1 MAYPP
6 ISALPS
12 PPSRQDPAN
21 FADEADAFL
30 GALPTFQSET
40 NALAA
45 YMEDTIAVAAEASA
59 TAAAA
64 SATASATSA
73 TGAAT
78 SATNAANSATA
89 AANSAASAGAVLWV
103 SGTSYAVG
111 YVVYSPIN
119 FQNYRCIQA
128 TSGTTDPSLDETNWV
143 STGGG
148 GGGGLTE
155 QTATTTATTET
166 AIATYVAADYTAM
179 ELTVVADSGGERTIT
194 KLLVVHNGTTASA
207 TQYGEVSTATV
218 LSTYDV
224 DVSGSNVRLL
234 ATPASA
240 TSTEFTTKEN
250 LFEPL
255 T

>member
-30 GALPTFQSET
+30 GALPTFQTEV
-40 NALAA
+40 NASGT
-45 YMEDTIAVAAEASA
+45 YIDGKAAEVDTDAA
-59 TAAAA
+59 TATTQAGI
-64 SATASATSA
+64 ATTQ
-73 TGAAT
+73 
-78 SATNAANSATA
+78 ATNAANSATA
-89 AANSAASAGAVLWV
+89 AANSAASAGGVLWV

-119 FQNYRCIQA
+119 FQNYRCIVA

-143 STGGG
+143 QLGGSG

-155 QTATTTATTET
+155 QTATTTSTTET

-179 ELTVVADSGGERTIT
+179 ELTIVADDDTDRTIT

-207 TQYGEVSTATV
+207 TQYGEVNTNTA
-218 LSTYDV
+218 LATYDV
-224 DVSGSNVRLL
+224 DISGSNVRLL

-240 TSTEFTTKEN
+240 TSTDFTTKEN

-255 T
+255 A

>member
-1 MAYPP
+1 
-6 ISALPS
+6 
-12 PPSRQDPAN
+12 
-21 FADEADAFL
+21 
-30 GALPTFQSET
+30 LPTFQSET

-45 YMEDTIAVAAEASA
+45 YMEDTTAAAAEASA

-73 TGAAT
+73 TEAST

-119 FQNYRCIQA
+119 FQNYRCIVA

-143 STGGG
+143 ALGGG

-155 QTATTTATTET
+155 QTATTATTSQT
-166 AIATYVAADYTAM
+166 AIATYVAADYTGM
-179 ELTVVADSGGERTIT
+179 ELTVVADDGTDRTIT
-194 KLLVVHNGTTASA
+194 KFLVVHNGTTASA
-207 TQYGEVSTATV
+207 TQYGEVNTNTA
-218 LSTYDV
+218 LASYDV
-224 DVSGSNVRLL
+224 DISAGNIRLL

-240 TSTEFTTKEN
+240 TSTDFTTKEN
-250 LFEPL
+250 LFAPL
-255 T
+255 A

>member
-6 ISALPS
+6 ISNLPS

-30 GALPTFQSET
+30 GALPTFQTEV
-40 NALAA
+40 NASGT
-45 YMEDTIAVAAEASA
+45 YIDGKAAEVDTDAA
-59 TAAAA
+59 TATTQAGI
-64 SATASATSA
+64 ATTQ
-73 TGAAT
+73 
-78 SATNAANSATA
+78 ATNAANSATA
-89 AANSAASAGAVLWV
+89 AANSAASAGGVLWV

-111 YVVYSPIN
+111 YVVYSPID

-128 TSGTTDPSLDETNWV
+128 TSGTTDPSLDETNW
-143 STGGG
+143 TALGGG

-179 ELTVVADSGGERTIT
+179 ELTVVADSAGERTIT

-224 DVSGSNVRLL
+224 DISGSNVRLL

>member
-6 ISALPS
+6 ISNLPS

-30 GALPTFQSET
+30 GALPTFQTEV
-40 NALAA
+40 NASGT
-45 YMEDTIAVAAEASA
+45 YIDGKAAEVDTDAA
-59 TAAAA
+59 TATTQAGI
-64 SATASATSA
+64 ATTQ
-73 TGAAT
+73 
-78 SATNAANSATA
+78 ATNAANSATA
-89 AANSAASAGAVLWV
+89 AANSAASAGGVLWV

-111 YVVYSPIN
+111 YVVYSPIT
-119 FQNYRCIQA
+119 FTNYRCIQA

-143 STGGG
+143 STGGGG

-179 ELTVVADSGGERTIT
+179 ELTVVADSAGERTIT

-224 DVSGSNVRLL
+224 DISGSNVRLL

>member
-6 ISALPS
+6 ISTLP
-12 PPSRQDPAN
+12 PAPSRSNPDT
-21 FADEADAFL
+21 FADLSDAFVAAL
-30 GALPTFQSET
+30 GPFQTET
-40 NALAA
+40 NAAGTYIDGIGTQVDA
-45 YMEDTIAVAAEASA
+45 DAI

-64 SATASATSA
+64 AVS
-73 TGAAT
+73 
-78 SATNAANSATA
+78 AANDATA
-89 AANSAASAGAVLWV
+89 AANSAASAGGVLWV

-111 YVVYSPIN
+111 YVVYSPIT
-119 FQNYRCIQA
+119 FTNYRCIQA

-179 ELTVVADSGGERTIT
+179 ELTVVADSAGERTIT

-224 DVSGSNVRLL
+224 DISGSNVRLL

>member
-6 ISALPS
+6 ISNLPS

-30 GALPTFQSET
+30 GALPTFQTEV
-40 NALAA
+40 NASGT
-45 YMEDTIAVAAEASA
+45 YIDGKAAEVDTDVA
-59 TAAAA
+59 TATTQAGI
-64 SATASATSA
+64 ATTQ
-73 TGAAT
+73 
-78 SATNAANSATA
+78 ATNAANSATA
-89 AANSAASAGAVLWV
+89 AANSAASAGGVLWV

-111 YVVYSPIN
+111 YVVYSPIT
-119 FQNYRCIQA
+119 FTNYRCIQA

-179 ELTVVADSGGERTIT
+179 ELTVVADSAGERTIT

-224 DVSGSNVRLL
+224 DISGSNVRLL

>member
-6 ISALPS
+6 ISTLP
-12 PPSRQDPAN
+12 PAPSRSNPDTFAN
-21 FADEADAFL
+21 LSDAFVAAL
-30 GALPTFQSET
+30 GPFQTET
-40 NALAA
+40 NAAGTYIDGIGTSVDA
-45 YMEDTIAVAAEASA
+45 DATTAS
-59 TAAAA
+59 TAAV
-64 SATASATSA
+64 SATASAS
-73 TGAAT
+73 
-78 SATNAANSATA
+78 A

-111 YVVYSPIN
+111 YVVYSPID

-128 TSGTTDPSLDETNWV
+128 TSGTTDPSLDTTNWV
-143 STGGG
+143 AIGGG
-148 GGGGLTE
+148 SGGLTE
-155 QTATTTATTET
+155 QTATTTATTQT
-166 AIATYVAADYTAM
+166 AIATYAKADYTAM
-179 ELTVVADSGGERTIT
+179 ELSIVADSASERTIT

-207 TQYGEVSTATV
+207 TQYGEVNTATT

-224 DVSGSNVRLL
+224 DVSGANVRLL

-250 LFEPL
+250 LFAPL

>member
-40 NALAA
+40 NTAGTYIEGKAS
-45 YMEDTIAVAAEASA
+45 EAETSA
-59 TAAAA
+59 TNA
-64 SATASATSA
+64 ATSA

-78 SATNAANSATA
+78 SATNSANSATA
-89 AANSAASAGAVLWV
+89 AANSAASAGGVLWV

-111 YVVYSPIN
+111 YVVYSPIT
-119 FQNYRCIQA
+119 FTNYRCIQA

-166 AIATYVAADYTAM
+166 AIATYVAAEYTAM

-240 TSTEFTTKEN
+240 ASTEFTTKEN

>member
-6 ISALPS
+6 ISTLP
-12 PPSRQDPAN
+12 PAPSRSSPDT
-21 FADEADAFL
+21 FADLSDAFVAAL
-30 GALPTFQSET
+30 GPFQTET
-40 NALAA
+40 NAAGTYIDGIGTQVDA
-45 YMEDTIAVAAEASA
+45 DAI

-64 SATASATSA
+64 AVS
-73 TGAAT
+73 
-78 SATNAANSATA
+78 AANDATA
-89 AANSAASAGAVLWV
+89 AANSAASAGGVLWV

-111 YVVYSPIN
+111 YVVYSPIT
-119 FQNYRCIQA
+119 FTNYRCIQA

-179 ELTVVADSGGERTIT
+179 ELTVVADSAGERTIT

-224 DVSGSNVRLL
+224 DISGSNVRLL

-255 T
+255 A

>member
-30 GALPTFQSET
+30 GALPTFQTET
-40 NALAA
+40 NASGT
-45 YMEDTIAVAAEASA
+45 YIDGKAAEVDTDAA
-59 TAAAA
+59 TATTQAGIATTQAA
-64 SATASATSA
+64 
-73 TGAAT
+73 
-78 SATNAANSATA
+78 NAANSATA
-89 AANSAASAGAVLWV
+89 AANSAASAGGVLWV

-111 YVVYSPIN
+111 YVVYSPIT
-119 FQNYRCIQA
+119 FTNYRCIQA
-128 TSGTTDPSLDETNWV
+128 TSGTTDPSLDEVNWV

-166 AIATYVAADYTAM
+166 AIATYVAAEYTAM

>member
-40 NALAA
+40 NTAGT
-45 YMEDTIAVAAEASA
+45 YIEGK
-59 TAAAA
+59 AAAA
-64 SATASATSA
+64 ETSATNAATSA
-73 TGAAT
+73 TEAST

-89 AANSAASAGAVLWV
+89 AANSAASAGGVLWV

-111 YVVYSPIN
+111 YVVYSPIT
-119 FQNYRCIQA
+119 FTNYRCIQA
-128 TSGTTDPSLDETNWV
+128 TSGTTDPSLDEVNWV
-143 STGGG
+143 STGG